1 MKDELFQDGSF
12 DKIDEVLY
20 NIYARKEGCN
30 VQSIT
35 PDIKLNE
42 TVSIGGT
49 VSIGTQLIELIGKIC
64 KVTKYLMS
72 DQGMNFFT
80 DMPLPQ
86 QIKQMTNFWLE

>member
-42 TVSIGGT
+42 TVSIGT
-49 VSIGTQLIELIGKIC
+49 HVK
-64 KVTKYLMS
+64 
-72 DQGMNFFT
+72 
-80 DMPLPQ
+80 
-86 QIKQMTNFWLE
+86 